1 MVTVPVEMSRII
13 LQILILRCCF
23 LGGEKVRHN
32 PPNGTMTGNAR
43 QYTTVNK
50 ERGGV
55 MYDERGIMED
65 ECKEK
70 EKGFSRKYSRS
81 NSR

>member
-1 MVTVPVEMSRII
+1 
-13 LQILILRCCF
+13 
-23 LGGEKVRHN
+23 
-32 PPNGTMTGNAR
+32 MTGNAR

-70 EKGFSRKYSRS
+70 EKGFSRK
-81 NSR
+81 NSRRSSR